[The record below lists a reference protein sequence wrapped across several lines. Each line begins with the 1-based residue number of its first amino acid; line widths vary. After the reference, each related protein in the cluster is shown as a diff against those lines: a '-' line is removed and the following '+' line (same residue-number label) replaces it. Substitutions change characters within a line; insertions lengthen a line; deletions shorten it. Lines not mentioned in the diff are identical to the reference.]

1 MDEVKSSLLR
11 GGSGG
16 QSSAAYVAE
25 LVGEDADLSLCVARD
40 EILSK
45 QVRKVVARTEST
57 RVAPVAATCP
67 TSMELFV
74 QTLGGDVVS
83 IHVEQNITIAELEV
97 VVAEATGIVDVEI
110 TLMLGV
116 KILDAAMKD
125 CTISDCGVDEG
136 ATLLLVIREY
146 QEVLTASLDKTAK
159 IWSGSTGQC
168 KQTLIGDSG
177 HLRSAVFSAD
187 GSEVLTALND
197 KTAKIWNASN
207 GQCRQTLSGHSNC
220 VLSAVFRI

>member
-1 MDEVKSSLLR
+1 M
-11 GGSGG
+11 
-16 QSSAAYVAE
+16 AP
-25 LVGEDADLSLCVARD
+25 
-40 EILSK
+40 
-45 QVRKVVARTEST
+45 TESVT
-57 RVAPVAATCP
+57 EFGCYFDAVAPTPVAPVAATCP

-187 GSEVLTALND
+187 GSEVLTASND

-220 VLSAVFRI
+220 VLSAVFRILVLLLADIYV